1 MTKRLALVGVM
12 TLAMLAACSKPAPPP
27 PADDDDEAEP
37 AARVETPQPE
47 QPRMSREDMSKGLL
61 ELIDTAPQ
69 CQQFRTQLEEGSK
82 APPEQVSTDDLN
94 KSVAQAY
101 SAGCGKKRQAQ

>member
-12 TLAMLAACSKPAPPP
+12 TLAMLAACSKQAPPP
-27 PADDDDEAEP
+27 PADDEAESP
-37 AARVETPQPE
+37 ARVETPP
-47 QPRMSREDMSKGLL
+47 PPKMSREDMTKSLL
-61 ELIDTAPQ
+61 ELIDTGPQ

-94 KSVAQAY
+94 KMVAQAY
-101 SAGCGKKRQAQ
+101 AAGCGKKRKPN

>member
-1 MTKRLALVGVM
+1 MTKRLALAGVM
-12 TLAMLAACSKPAPPP
+12 TLAMLAACSKQAPPP
-27 PADDDDEAEP
+27 PADDEAEP
-37 AARVETPQPE
+37 AVRVETPP
-47 QPRMSREDMSKGLL
+47 PPPKMSREDMTKSLL

-94 KSVAQAY
+94 KMVAQAY
-101 SAGCGKKRQAQ
+101 ADGCGKKRGGQ